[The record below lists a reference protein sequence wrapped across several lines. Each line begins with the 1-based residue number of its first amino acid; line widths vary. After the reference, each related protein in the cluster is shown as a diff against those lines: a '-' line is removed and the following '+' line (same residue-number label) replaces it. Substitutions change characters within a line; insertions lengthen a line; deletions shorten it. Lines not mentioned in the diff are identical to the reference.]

1 MIKNKPRSKVGD
13 LNRLMA
19 KNEALVIMF
28 ELSDYESYGSW
39 KFNKDSHI
47 TASLLLA
54 LIPYFVKIQVSH
66 PLVVNTIFAFPS
78 RSANANGLFIVVGIN
93 FR

>member
-13 LNRLMA
+13 LNRLMV
-19 KNEALVIMF
+19 KNEVLVIQF
-28 ELSDYESYGSW
+28 ELSDYKSYGSW

-47 TASLLLA
+47 TAILVLT

-66 PLVVNTIFAFPS
+66 PLVANTIFTFS
-78 RSANANGLFIVVGIN
+78 GRSVSKSKWT
-93 FR
+93 

>member
-19 KNEALVIMF
+19 KNEALVIEF
-28 ELSDYESYGSW
+28 ELSDYKSYGSW

-47 TASLLLA
+47 TAL
-54 LIPYFVKIQVSH
+54 
-66 PLVVNTIFAFPS
+66 
-78 RSANANGLFIVVGIN
+78 
-93 FR
+93 